1 MKAKNQKLLL
11 ENVKRLTTHDNGN
24 TFKVIND
31 KLNKLG
37 YTVYHKVLNT
47 LDFGLPQKES
57 EFTLWFLDK
66 LHFEFPKP
74 IGKYEE
80 LSNILESDDVVPNN
94 YFLSDELKRKRLSSI
109 TKDVPY
115 PSIWHEN
122 ISGNVSALPYS
133 CALRAGEVIII

>member
-1 MKAKNQKLLL
+1 M
-11 ENVKRLTTHDNGN
+11 D
-24 TFKVIND
+24 
-31 KLNKLG
+31 
-37 YTVYHKVLNT
+37 YHKKRANLHC
-47 LDFGLPQKES
+47 G
-57 EFTLWFLDK
+57 FLDK